1 MKSRPTGCP
10 SSSPFLMSRSNN
22 KAVHPSIH
30 VADLHRASRAAFIW
44 IALRCQLAS
53 STALHFTRVPGVSIF
68 TYDSAA
74 IVSVAWWA
82 SRGFVVFGLG
92 WVGLHGVSGLR
103 GGRLRVCV
111 LAAGSNFGVVVV
123 VVRLFVC
130 LFVRCRRCRCRRS
143 SSSLLC
149 DRWSSPSFL
158 TRCPSFSLLNRNLR
172 FVRIS
177 CGASW
182 DQRLRECRF
191 GSRRGCVDARGT

>member
-1 MKSRPTGCP
+1 
-10 SSSPFLMSRSNN
+10 MSTC
-22 KAVHPSIH
+22 V
-30 VADLHRASRAAFIW
+30 LHCTPLHSRA
-44 IALRCQLAS
+44 RCVHFYVRLCRDRLGRVVGLAW
-53 STALHFTRVPGVSIF
+53 FCCVWV
-68 TYDSAA
+68 
-74 IVSVAWWA
+74 
-82 SRGFVVFGLG
+82 GLG
-92 WVGLHGVSGLR
+92 WVARCKRVERWSTAC
-103 GGRLRVCV
+103 VCV
-111 LAAGSNFGVVVV
+111 GSWQQL
-123 VVRLFVC
+123 RRRRRRRRRSFVC
-130 LFVRCRRCRCRRS
+130 LFVCCRRCRCRRS

>member
-1 MKSRPTGCP
+1 
-10 SSSPFLMSRSNN
+10 MSRSNN

-92 WVGLHGVSGLR
+92 WVARCKRVERWSTAC
-103 GGRLRVCV
+103 VCV
-111 LAAGSNFGVVVV
+111 GSWQQLRRRRRRRSFVRLFVRSLSSLSLSTFVVVV
-123 VVRLFVC
+123 VV
-130 LFVRCRRCRCRRS
+130 
-143 SSSLLC
+143 
-149 DRWSSPSFL
+149 
-158 TRCPSFSLLNRNLR
+158 
-172 FVRIS
+172 
-177 CGASW
+177 
-182 DQRLRECRF
+182 
-191 GSRRGCVDARGT
+191 